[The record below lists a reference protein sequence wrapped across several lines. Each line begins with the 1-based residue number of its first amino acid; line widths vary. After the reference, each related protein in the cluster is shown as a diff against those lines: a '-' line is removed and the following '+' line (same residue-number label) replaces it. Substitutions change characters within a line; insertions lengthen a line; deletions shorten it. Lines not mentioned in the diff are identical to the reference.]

1 MQNEHPYSTSH
12 SYQVDPPQLARRLL
26 ISAWTISESLPT
38 TALASKDFWF
48 LIPMVEALVLG
59 LAKGKP
65 FSRERGSPTG
75 QISSIFRTL
84 IAAIL
89 AQLDRGSRLIFP
101 AASPDIFV
109 MEILP
114 GWTDKSMEREM
125 KSPRPS
131 TAQLRKSKPWPR
143 LATVAGTK
151 VLTEANMGSG
161 SSSGMWVG
169 LEFGIDRL

>member
-1 MQNEHPYSTSH
+1 M
-12 SYQVDPPQLARRLL
+12 
-26 ISAWTISESLPT
+26 ICAWTISESLPT

-48 LIPMVEALVLG
+48 LMPMVEALVLG

-65 FSRERGSPTG
+65 FSRERESSTA
-75 QISSIFRTL
+75 QISSIFITS
-84 IAAIL
+84 IAAIP
-89 AQLDRGSRLIFP
+89 AQLERGSRLIFP

-131 TAQLRKSKPWPR
+131 MAQLRKSKPGPR

-161 SSSGMWVG
+161 SSSGMRVA
-169 LEFGIDRL
+169 LEFGIDRRIWVRVQVESG